1 MQPGRGTS
9 ALLDEGSSDA
19 TIGSPR
25 QTWTGGWPQT
35 PREFE
40 ALMDHPQPRPL
51 LDQLVYYA
59 FRRLRDVGDAE
70 DVVQEVLV
78 RAYADRAKRK
88 GVQRVVPYLYRMV
101 ANECT
106 VRCRRNGNRPLS
118 LESIGLER
126 AADERNS
133 LSVVQELHWI
143 EGLLSQLPHHQAEVI
158 RLRVL
163 DELPLAEIA
172 EIVGCSLSTAKS
184 RLCYGLQKLRRI
196 VPNPEEDER

>member
-9 ALLDEGSSDA
+9 ALLDEGLSDVP
-19 TIGSPR
+19 IGPPR

-40 ALMDHPQPRPL
+40 ALVDCL
-51 LDQLVYYA
+51 LDQLVWYA
-59 FRRLRDVGDAE
+59 FRRLRDIGDAE

-78 RAYADRAKRK
+78 RAYADRSKRRN
-88 GVQRVVPYLYRMV
+88 VARVVPYLYRMV
-101 ANECT
+101 VNECT
-106 VRCRRNGNRPLS
+106 VRYRRTGNRPLS
-118 LESIGLER
+118 LESIGVEQ

-143 EGLLSQLPHHQAEVI
+143 EGLLSHLPHPQAEVI

-163 DELPLAEIA
+163 DELTLAEIA

-184 RLCYGLQKLRRI
+184 RLCYGLQKLQRI
-196 VPNPEEDER
+196 VPRPEEDER